1 MKKPVTVALT
11 VLSSLVVAVV
21 LTGCPQSKL
30 PDVPPTVPQP
40 KALVLLQQSTFLI

>member
-11 VLSSLVVAVV
+11 VLSALLAAVT
-21 LTGCPQSKL
+21 LTACPQSKL

-40 KALVLLQQSTFLI
+40 KALVLLPHNTAEI

>member
-1 MKKPVTVALT
+1 MKKPFTVALT
-11 VLSSLVVAVV
+11 VLSSV
-21 LTGCPQSKL
+21 LAAAMLTACPQSKL

>member
-11 VLSSLVVAVV
+11 VLSSLLAAVM
-21 LTGCPQSKL
+21 LTACPQSKL

-40 KALVLLQQSTFLI
+40 KALVLLQQSVFEL

>member
-11 VLSSLVVAVV
+11 VLSSVLAAVM
-21 LTGCPQSKL
+21 LTACPQSKL

-40 KALVLLQQSTFLI
+40 KALVLLQQSAFMA

>member
-11 VLSSLVVAVV
+11 VLSSVLAAVM
-21 LTGCPQSKL
+21 LTACPQSKL

-40 KALVLLQQSTFLI
+40 KALVLLQHSVFEL